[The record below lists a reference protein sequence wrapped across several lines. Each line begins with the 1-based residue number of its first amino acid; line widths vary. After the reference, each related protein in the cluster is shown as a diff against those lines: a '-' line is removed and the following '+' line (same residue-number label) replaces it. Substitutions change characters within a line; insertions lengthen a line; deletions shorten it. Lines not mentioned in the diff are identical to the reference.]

1 MQTYSIINF
10 KVNLHNKVNSSVAL
24 RQIMYHSSN
33 LYYKMKVML
42 QYLIKPSEFFT
53 DTSGN
58 QIWV

>member
-1 MQTYSIINF
+1 MNYIINF
-10 KVNLHNKVNSSVAL
+10 KVALHNKVDSSVAL
-24 RQIMYHSSN
+24 RQMYSSSN
-33 LYYKMKVML
+33 IYNYKMKVML

>member
-33 LYYKMKVML
+33 LLLL
-42 QYLIKPSEFFT
+42 QNESDASIF
-53 DTSGN
+53 N
-58 QIWV
+58 